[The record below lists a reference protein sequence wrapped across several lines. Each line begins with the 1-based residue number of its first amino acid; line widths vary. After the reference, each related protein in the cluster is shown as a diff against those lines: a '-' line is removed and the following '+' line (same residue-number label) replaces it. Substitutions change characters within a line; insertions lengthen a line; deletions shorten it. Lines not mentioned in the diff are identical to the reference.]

1 MAPRRDAAPLAWAA
15 LVALAAVGAGVLA
28 EAQELR
34 PDAINTC
41 VSRCQVGPG
50 SVTLASMEQRELI
63 CGCDAGCEERDDC
76 CDDACQLCGI
86 GCTAAPVVA
95 PTEAPTATP
104 GVCDDPDSTYT
115 VEIGVEGVFE
125 NGAIPLYT
133 SPEPTY
139 GVCELNHGGDGQQAG
154 PATGTTVQR
163 PVEPATMAR
172 PSRQPEGSKVSWGLV
187 PFDWK
192 GVRYEDQSSFCFES
206 RIPLP
211 LELPC
216 TPDCDDPDASAI
228 ETFAGVLWHENYVIM
243 PAFLTS
249 VELVLTTYDAQML
262 LEEAQ
267 VAPATNGTDGTDSF
281 AAVAAF
287 EPAVIDTASRKED
300 EESEAGSEG
309 EGFPELS
316 YRIPLSLLETTN
328 DKDQLPNQGECPGP
342 FPDGTGDKG
351 WCPDMVGLGSH
362 REWLATLRPGG
373 PLYKVD
379 VVFKSARGVD
389 GGDEI
394 TEGGKRFW
402 TDEENANAA
411 LVYLRYTPVCP
422 EPEEAEPEEA
432 EAQPAPDDSDSAET
446 KKKKNNNKD
455 KEPKLYIASFGT
467 ETELVET
474 QLSVGGIID
483 TIKDALGFGDD
494 GAPGPAPAPEADD

>member
-1 MAPRRDAAPLAWAA
+1 M
-15 LVALAAVGAGVLA
+15 
-28 EAQELR
+28 
-34 PDAINTC
+34 
-41 VSRCQVGPG
+41 
-50 SVTLASMEQRELI
+50 
-63 CGCDAGCEERDDC
+63 
-76 CDDACQLCGI
+76 
-86 GCTAAPVVA
+86 
-95 PTEAPTATP
+95 
-104 GVCDDPDSTYT
+104 
-115 VEIGVEGVFE
+115 
-125 NGAIPLYT
+125 
-133 SPEPTY
+133 
-139 GVCELNHGGDGQQAG
+139 
-154 PATGTTVQR
+154 
-163 PVEPATMAR
+163 
-172 PSRQPEGSKVSWGLV
+172 
-187 PFDWK
+187 
-192 GVRYEDQSSFCFES
+192 
-206 RIPLP
+206 
-211 LELPC
+211 
-216 TPDCDDPDASAI
+216 
-228 ETFAGVLWHENYVIM
+228 
-243 PAFLTS
+243 
-249 VELVLTTYDAQML
+249 QML

-267 VAPATNGTDGTDSF
+267 VAPAINGTDGTDSF

-446 KKKKNNNKD
+446 KKKNNNNKD
-455 KEPKLYIASFGT
+455 KEPKLDIASFGT